1 MGLFNRKPRGPS
13 REERSAQ
20 RAVPG
25 RATIVKAGYAVS
37 SQRTETS
44 APFDIVLDVVVGA
57 EAPVRREVTWT
68 VYNVALAEVQVGN
81 VLDVTVDPLA
91 PDIVYPPGYPPPQ
104 FKPNTVRLEDCRI
117 LPSGMWLDQRLR
129 SVAD

>member
-1 MGLFNRKPRGPS
+1 VGLFNRKPRGPS

-20 RAVPG
+20 RAVPA

-44 APFDIVLDVVVGA
+44 APFDIVLDVVVGT

-68 VYNVALAEVQVGN
+68 VYNVALPEVQVGN
-81 VLDVTVDPLA
+81 VLDVTVD
-91 PDIVYPPGYPPPQ
+91 
-104 FKPNTVRLEDCRI
+104 
-117 LPSGMWLDQRLR
+117 
-129 SVAD
+129 